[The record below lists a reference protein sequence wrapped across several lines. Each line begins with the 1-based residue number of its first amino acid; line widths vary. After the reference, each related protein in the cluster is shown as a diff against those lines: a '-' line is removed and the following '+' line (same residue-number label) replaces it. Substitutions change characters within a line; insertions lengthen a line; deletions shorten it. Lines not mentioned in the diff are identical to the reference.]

1 MVKPADKDDKLGA
14 KRGRIEL
21 DEEDGSSSDVI
32 SLLQQ
37 LNSKMD
43 VLTVTVSGNSVAIKD
58 IDVRLTEKI
67 DNLESSVAVRINQ
80 VKAEVESRIL
90 DFTTDINKRVNNVTA
105 DTLSSCQLVQD
116 TTSKLD
122 NLQYAYESRFNKLE
136 RELLRN
142 ELILTGVPAS
152 YGEIVLDIVGDICN
166 ALQCNLNGGD
176 VIAAYRLP
184 PSKAKSRRVN
194 NERFSSPIV
203 LKLGSDWAKQQLLSS
218 YFKMKNLS
226 TGDIGY
232 QSKSRIYV
240 NESLTIHN
248 RAIFKAASDAKKLKR
263 LSKCYTRNGIV
274 HIQISEEG
282 RIFRISDID
291 QLNAIISHPSNTQT
305 SGSSPKTSNTSNGT
319 ASQTSTALTDVAQAQ
334 PTTKPDGKP
343 MMHDGGPME

>member
-1 MVKPADKDDKLGA
+1 MVKSADMDDKLGA

-21 DEEDGSSSDVI
+21 DEDNGSSSDVI

-37 LNSKMD
+37 LNAKMD
-43 VLTVTVSGNSVAIKD
+43 VLTGTVSRNSVAIKD
-58 IDVRLTEKI
+58 IDVRLTAKI
-67 DNLESSVAVRINQ
+67 DNLESSVAVCINQ
-80 VKAEVESRIL
+80 VKAEFESRIL
-90 DFTTDINKRVNNVTA
+90 DCTTDINKRVNNIAA
-105 DTLSSCQLVQD
+105 DTVSSWQLVQD

-122 NLQYAYESRFNKLE
+122 SLQYNYESRFNKLE

-142 ELILTGVPAS
+142 ELIITGVPAA
-152 YGEIVLDIVGDICN
+152 YGEVVLDIVGDICN
-166 ALQCNLNGGD
+166 ALQCNLSSGD
-176 VIAAYRLP
+176 VTAAYRLP
-184 PSKAKSRRVN
+184 SSKAKSGKVN

-203 LKLGSDWAKQQLLSS
+203 LKLVSDWAKQQLLSS

-305 SGSSPKTSNTSNGT
+305 SGSSSNISNGT
-319 ASQTSTALTDVAQAQ
+319 APQTSTTSTNVEHAQ
-334 PTTKPDGKP
+334 PTTKPDGRP
-343 MMHDGGPME
+343 MMHDGGQMK